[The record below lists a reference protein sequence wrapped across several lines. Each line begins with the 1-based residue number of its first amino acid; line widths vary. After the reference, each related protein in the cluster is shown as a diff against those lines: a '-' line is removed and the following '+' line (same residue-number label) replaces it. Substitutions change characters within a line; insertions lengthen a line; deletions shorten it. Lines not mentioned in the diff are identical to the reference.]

1 MTYVPKAS
9 STQPL
14 EGIDLNAV
22 YTAATATATGYD
34 PAYPAPPFL
43 VGTETIG
50 NNDSRFVFVTVSTS
64 CNKGDFVVAATGI
77 TSFTVVQLQTSIAAG
92 VFGQQ
97 IGVAMATGTTGQFLW
112 MQTEGENQAANVTAA
127 TTAGVPLFT
136 SGTAGALTSVEATGT
151 NFPVYGVAL
160 FTTATAAQTAA
171 TANLTNVAVGLVTS
185 TAANVGIAF

>member
-9 STQPL
+9 STQPI

-34 PAYPAPPFL
+34 PAYPLPPFL

-77 TSFTVVQLQTSIAAG
+77 ASFTVVQLQTSIGAG
-92 VFGQQ
+92 IFGQQ

-112 MQTEGENQAANVTAA
+112 MQTEGENQAANVVAA

-136 SGTAGALTSVEATGT
+136 SGTAGYLTSVE
-151 NFPVYGVAL
+151 
-160 FTTATAAQTAA
+160 TTATAAQTAA
-171 TANLTNVAVGLVTS
+171 TANITNVAVGLVTS